1 MNPEV
6 VTPSNGQY
14 MIAAYVVA
22 GVIYLVYALS
32 LWMRARKELRIED

>member
-1 MNPEV
+1 MSPEV
-6 VTPSNGQY
+6 TPANGQY

-32 LWMRARKELRIED
+32 LFVRARREFRNR